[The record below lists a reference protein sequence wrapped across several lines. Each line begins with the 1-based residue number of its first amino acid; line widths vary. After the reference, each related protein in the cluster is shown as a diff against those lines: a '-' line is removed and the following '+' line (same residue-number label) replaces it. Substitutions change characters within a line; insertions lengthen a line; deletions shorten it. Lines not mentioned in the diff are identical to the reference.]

1 MRLQLSGRC
10 ASPSVPVYSPLFV
23 FAFRIEFVAPPAV
36 NEDEEDEFSGDE
48 EFQDEQV
55 RSFFWRE
62 ISNLVVLAHKF

>member
-1 MRLQLSGRC
+1 M
-10 ASPSVPVYSPLFV
+10 
-23 FAFRIEFVAPPAV
+23 APPAV

-55 RSFFWRE
+55 CSFFWRE